1 MGLITFINVAI
12 GVSLGG
18 LLYTIWPEHY
28 FSWYP
33 SIPFF
38 YWVMAMAMTFFLD
51 RVKRKNGDVT
61 VTMYMQVRL
70 CKFTLA
76 FVFLWMY
83 AAFVG
88 QQLKTFGFTLMLFYF
103 IYLGLETYILYL
115 FEKKRMKRISLT
127 WLPVVFHRR
136 YDWLKVMQTCGLRYS
151 LRIKRIY

>member
-51 RVKRKNGDVT
+51 RVKRKIGDVT
-61 VTMYMQVRL
+61 VTMYMLVRL
-70 CKFTLA
+70 CTFTHTGEDGESV
-76 FVFLWMY
+76 VFLCDVVDQFHDQY
-83 AAFVG
+83 RFAHSG
-88 QQLKTFGFTLMLFYF
+88 SSEKSDLTSFGVRF
-103 IYLGLETYILYL
+103 
-115 FEKKRMKRISLT
+115 
-127 WLPVVFHRR
+127 
-136 YDWLKVMQTCGLRYS
+136 Q
-151 LRIKRIY
+151 